1 MAHKNAMK
9 KFVLAIKI
17 FPQHY
22 GTAREV
28 EHQEQQLTGKILF
41 QQSPTVSLERP
52 RDHFMADLG

>member
-28 EHQEQQLTGKILF
+28 EHQEQQLTQKKYHSSNLQLF
-41 QQSPTVSLERP
+41 L
-52 RDHFMADLG
+52 